1 MQHLCEILVI
11 FFAILQQLHHKT
23 TTFHHKNIT
32 TMATSEENAKTL
44 NDLYLM
50 AVANRLCSSK
60 KEFGELVGVSREAI
74 TSALNGN
81 PTYTTNKMVMRVHR
95 ALEEAGMRVNIDME
109 NSGNAAGNIQKNFDS
124 TNEGDGVEDM
134 RHIVDRLVDEMAK
147 QRESYERILMAALK
161 CGQNTPNLG

>member
-1 MQHLCEILVI
+1 
-11 FFAILQQLHHKT
+11 
-23 TTFHHKNIT
+23 
-32 TMATSEENAKTL
+32 MATTEQNAKTL
-44 NDLYLM
+44 NDIYLD
-50 AVANRLCSSK
+50 VVRKRLCASK
-60 KEFGELVGVSREAI
+60 KEFGQLVGVSRGAI
-74 TSALNGN
+74 TCALNGDK
-81 PTYTTNKMVMRVHR
+81 TYATDKMVMRVHR
-95 ALEEAGMRVNIDME
+95 ALEEAGVRVNIDME